1 MYVCI
6 GADVPAYYET
16 SNNLLSFPTH
26 ISPSKSLGLNLR
38 PTNLGL
44 GWVLFWSHLG
54 LVCETGKR
62 PKRDLFET
70 QTRPICD

>member
-6 GADVPAYYET
+6 GADAPAYYET

-26 ISPSKSLGLNLR
+26 ISPSKSLGL
-38 PTNLGL
+38 

-62 PKRDLFET
+62 PKRDSFET
-70 QTRPICD
+70 QTRPICE